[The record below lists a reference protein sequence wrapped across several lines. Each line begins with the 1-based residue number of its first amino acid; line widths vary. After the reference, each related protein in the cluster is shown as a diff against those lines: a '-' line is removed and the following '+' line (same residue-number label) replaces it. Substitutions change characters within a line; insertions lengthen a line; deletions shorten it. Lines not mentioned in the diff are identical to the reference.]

1 VATSTSSSAAIIAF
15 SRALRWVIALALL
28 AAIVIFVRRWVHHA
42 QLELVPVIVPDTL
55 DAKDVVQPPASLVI
69 ARMVQDVQDLRLPPQ
84 RPRLAVLTFDD
95 GPYPVTTPILI
106 AQLRALHVPAE
117 FFLIGNDAA
126 RQPAISV
133 DVADAGIGIGNH
145 TFSHPELTMLTAAAQ
160 QAEVRN
166 GAAAIFATTGRST
179 TYFRP
184 PHGNYD
190 ADTIRAARTVGE
202 TTVLWD
208 VDPGDWRTL
217 TADQIA
223 AIVIEQAKAPALILL
238 HNGKDATIE
247 ALPQIVKAYRD
258 AGFTF
263 VSLAELQRRV
273 PLDDINTPVAVHV
286 PL

>member
-15 SRALRWVIALALL
+15 SKALRWAIALALL
-28 AAIVIFVRRWVHHA
+28 AAVVIFVRRWAHHA
-42 QLELVPVIVPDTL
+42 QLELVPVIVPDVA
-55 DAKDVVQPPASLVI
+55 DANDIVRPPPYVVFV
-69 ARMVQDVQDLRLPPQ
+69 RMIQDVRDLAAAPQ

-95 GPYPVTTPILI
+95 GPYPVTTPVLV

-126 RQPAISV
+126 RQPAISAA
-133 DVADAGIGIGNH
+133 VAAAGIDIGNH
-145 TFSHPELTMLTAAAQ
+145 TLTHPELTTLTAAAQ
-160 QAEVRN
+160 QDEVRN
-166 GAAAIFATTGRST
+166 GAAAIFAVTGRSA

-184 PHGNYD
+184 PHGNYN
-190 ADTIRAARTVGE
+190 ADTIRAARTARE
-202 TTVLWD
+202 TMVLWD

-217 TADQIA
+217 TPEQIA
-223 AIVIEQAKAPALILL
+223 ALVGAQAKAPALILL

-273 PLDDINTPVAVHV
+273 PLDDINTPIAVH
-286 PL
+286 L

>member
-1 VATSTSSSAAIIAF
+1 MATSTSSSAAIIAF
-15 SRALRWVIALALL
+15 SKALRWAIALALL
-28 AAIVIFVRRWVHHA
+28 AAVVIFVRRWAHHA
-42 QLELVPVIVPDTL
+42 QLELVPVIVPDVA
-55 DAKDVVQPPASLVI
+55 DANDTVRPPPYVVFV
-69 ARMVQDVQDLRLPPQ
+69 RMIQDVRDLAAAPQ

-95 GPYPVTTPILI
+95 GPYPVTTPVLV

-126 RQPAISV
+126 RQPAISAA
-133 DVADAGIGIGNH
+133 VAAAGIDIGNH
-145 TFSHPELTMLTAAAQ
+145 TLTHPELTTLTAAAQ
-160 QAEVRN
+160 QDEVRN
-166 GAAAIFATTGRST
+166 GAAAIFAVTGRSA

-184 PHGNYD
+184 PHGNYN
-190 ADTIRAARTVGE
+190 ADTIRAARMARE
-202 TTVLWD
+202 TMVLWD

-217 TADQIA
+217 TPEQIA
-223 AIVIEQAKAPALILL
+223 ALVGAQAKAPALILL

-273 PLDDINTPVAVHV
+273 PLDDINTPIAVH
-286 PL
+286 L

>member
-1 VATSTSSSAAIIAF
+1 MATSTSSSAAIIAF
-15 SRALRWVIALALL
+15 SKALRWAIALALL
-28 AAIVIFVRRWVHHA
+28 AAVVIFVRRWAHHA
-42 QLELVPVIVPDTL
+42 QLELVPVIVPDVA
-55 DAKDVVQPPASLVI
+55 DANDIVRPPPYVVFV
-69 ARMVQDVQDLRLPPQ
+69 RMIQDVRDLAAAPQ

-95 GPYPVTTPILI
+95 GPYPVTTPVLV

-126 RQPAISV
+126 RQPAISAA
-133 DVADAGIGIGNH
+133 VAAAGIDIGNH
-145 TFSHPELTMLTAAAQ
+145 TLTHPELTTLTAAAQ
-160 QAEVRN
+160 QDEVRN
-166 GAAAIFATTGRST
+166 GAAAIFAVTGRSA

-184 PHGNYD
+184 PHGNYN
-190 ADTIRAARTVGE
+190 ADTIRAARTARE
-202 TTVLWD
+202 TMVLWD

-217 TADQIA
+217 TPEQIA
-223 AIVIEQAKAPALILL
+223 ALVGAQAKAPALILL

-273 PLDDINTPVAVHV
+273 PLDDINTPIAVH
-286 PL
+286 L

>member
-1 VATSTSSSAAIIAF
+1 MATSTSSSAAIIAF
-15 SRALRWVIALALL
+15 SKALRWAIALALL
-28 AAIVIFVRRWVHHA
+28 AAVVIFVRRWAHHA
-42 QLELVPVIVPDTL
+42 QLELVPVIVPDVA
-55 DAKDVVQPPASLVI
+55 DANDTVRPPPYVVFV
-69 ARMVQDVQDLRLPPQ
+69 RMIQDVRDLAAAPQ

-95 GPYPVTTPILI
+95 GPYPVTTPVLV

-126 RQPAISV
+126 RQPAISAA
-133 DVADAGIGIGNH
+133 VAAAGIDIGNH
-145 TFSHPELTMLTAAAQ
+145 TLTHPELTTLTAAAQ
-160 QAEVRN
+160 QDEVRN
-166 GAAAIFATTGRST
+166 GAAAIFAVTGRSA

-184 PHGNYD
+184 PHGNYN
-190 ADTIRAARTVGE
+190 ADTIRAARTARE
-202 TTVLWD
+202 TMVLWD

-217 TADQIA
+217 TPEQIA
-223 AIVIEQAKAPALILL
+223 ALVGAQAKAPALILL

-273 PLDDINTPVAVHV
+273 PLDDINTPIAVH
-286 PL
+286 L